1 MIKDAIDALARGS
14 DLNASLMSSVMEEIM
29 IGKAATADIV
39 DFLIKLDKKGETV
52 EELVAAVLVLRRYAA
67 AIDVKAA
74 HVLDTCGTGG
84 DTKGTFNISTAVAFV
99 ASGAGIS
106 VAKHGNRSVSS
117 QSGSADVLEELGI
130 NIRLTPEKIKECLEK
145 TGIAFLFAPDLHP
158 AMKYAMPARKEIGK
172 RTIFNILGPLS
183 NPAKAAHQLVGVYDK
198 RWVPVLAQVLLELG
212 SKHALVVHGE
222 DGLDEI
228 STVSPSYV
236 SEACQ
241 GKVINYK
248 LNPRDFG
255 IKKARL
261 EELRGGDAK
270 KNAAI
275 IIDILKGKK
284 SPCRDIVV
292 LNAAAAI
299 YSADAAVS
307 IKEGLLLAEQ
317 SIDNLKALEKLELLK
332 QFTKNG

>member
-39 DFLIKLDKKGETV
+39 DFLTKLDKKGETV
-52 EELVAAVLVLRRYAA
+52 EELVSAVLVLRRHAA
-67 AIDVKAA
+67 VIDVKAA

-117 QSGSADVLEELGI
+117 QSGSADVLEALGV
-130 NIRLTPEKIKECLEK
+130 NIRLSPEKIKECLEK

-183 NPAKAAHQLVGVYDK
+183 NPAKAAHQLIGVYDK
-198 RWVPVLAQVLLELG
+198 RWVPVLAQVLLKLG

-228 STVSPSYV
+228 STASSSYV

-255 IKKARL
+255 IRKARL

-275 IIDILKGKK
+275 ITDILKGKK

-307 IKEGLLLAEQ
+307 VKEGLLLAEQ